1 MINRNESTKTVVIH
15 VIQVFSDSVVIL
27 LGEITYWSII
37 GLKGGKKHAIDLVG
51 IDDKPKR
58 IY

>member
-37 GLKGGKKHAIDLVG
+37 GLKGGKKYAIDLVG